1 MRLTEAMGGEV
12 GVSSKHGE
20 GSEFW
25 FSLPAGK
32 ASAVIA

>member
-1 MRLTEAMGGEV
+1 MGGEV

-32 ASAVIA
+32 APAAVT